1 MQVRRLV
8 IIWSVVI
15 GVMAAIFAIT
25 VVVLNAT
32 VFTPSGFA
40 RVYLDSLARHDAQG
54 ALALPGV
61 TVPDGA
67 RTELLQ
73 DAALGDVSDV
83 RVVEEHAIGVDDVP
97 VFGELAGERDLRLV
111 ETEVRLGVW
120 DEPTTVHF
128 VIGPADP
135 VLGVFNGWRF
145 AQSPIATIHAEPLH
159 DDRFE
164 VNGIALT
171 SPETVTLAALV
182 PGQYEMLHES
192 ALFEADPVVI
202 PVRTP
207 GGAVQATLD
216 IRANPTFVE
225 RVQQELN
232 TFLDEC
238 ATQRVLLP
246 AGCPFGHQINNRVE
260 SEPVWS
266 ITGYPQVQIVP
277 GQERGTW
284 IMPRSEGV
292 AHLTVDVRSLFDGS
306 RSTFDDDVTFTVA
319 YEIRVQ
325 PDGRL
330 QITAITG

>member
-1 MQVRRLV
+1 MRRLV
-8 IIWSVVI
+8 IVWSVVL
-15 GVMAAIFAIT
+15 GVMAALFAIT

-32 VFTPSGFA
+32 VFTPSGFV

-61 TVPDGA
+61 TVPDDA

-73 DAALGDVSDV
+73 DAALGEVSDV
-83 RVVEEHAIGVDDVP
+83 RVVEELRVDVDDVQL
-97 VFGELAGERDLRLV
+97 FGELARERDLRLV
-111 ETEVRLGVW
+111 EAEVRLAAG
-120 DEPTTVHF
+120 DEPATVHF

-145 AQSPIATIHAEPLH
+145 AQSPIATILAEPLH
-159 DDRFE
+159 DDRFK
-164 VNGIALT
+164 VNGIAL
-171 SPETVTLAALV
+171 SSAEEVELAALV
-182 PGQYEMLHES
+182 PGQYTLTHES
-192 ALFEADPVVI
+192 ALFEADPVVV

-207 GGAVQATLD
+207 GGSVQTQLD
-216 IRANPTFVE
+216 IRANPTFVD
-225 RVQQELN
+225 RVQQELD

-330 QITAITG
+330 QISAITG